1 MHWKKNEAL
10 ITRGDQATIKIWMN
24 LVISRG
30 HSYKNNELWNELKHQ
45 MRRGKAHNAVKIMVD
60 NIKWGNVS
68 TVKSK
73 TSI

>member
-1 MHWKKNEAL
+1 
-10 ITRGDQATIKIWMN
+10 MN